1 MKLKKGVKLN
11 GVKSEIL
18 IAIMVV
24 DSIYMN
30 SDSELILTSVCD
42 GKHSIGSL
50 HYPGLAFDCRT
61 RHLSKVEKDLIF
73 KEIKDSLSEEFDVVL
88 HSTHIHIEFQPK

>member
-11 GVKSEIL
+11 GVKPEIL
-18 IAIMVV
+18 IGIMVA
-24 DSIYMN
+24 DSIYIKF
-30 SDSELILTSVCD
+30 DSELILTSVCD
-42 GKHSIGSL
+42 GKHGIGSL

-73 KEIKDSLSEEFDVVL
+73 EELKTSLGDEFDVVL